1 MASRFFRAL
10 VLSAWLYS
18 LMLWLYIVARIL
30 ISGADVHYPF
40 VDSIPSISI
49 SAMGVASFLLSFV
62 SMAVYFT
69 LWWKQPWTKGP
80 P

>member
-1 MASRFFRAL
+1 MTSRFLRAV

-49 SAMGVASFLLSFV
+49 SAMGVASFLISFIC
-62 SMAVYFT
+62 MAIYFT
-69 LWWKQPWTKGP
+69 YWWKLPWTRGST
-80 P
+80 